1 MAAKKHLDTKQTDSL
16 LKAMLV
22 FSRTVDQVL
31 ETRAVQAAA
40 EPLSK
45 SKVQILRLLGQRG
58 GQTATHIA
66 RFLGVSKP
74 AVTQIV
80 DALVQRNGLVVRTR
94 SKRDRRG
101 VEVKLTAK
109 GRRVIQKVRVEQR
122 HLVRSTMRQSS
133 RAGTGRWIELLEEI
147 SGTLAR
153 ADRAFQ
159 DYCLQCTSHSDGSC
173 VLTGGDGDCLFLQHQ
188 GAGAKNRKRASAST
202 SRPKR

>member
-1 MAAKKHLDTKQTDSL
+1 MAARKRLNNGQTDGL

-31 ETRAVQAAA
+31 ETRAIEAAA

-45 SKVQILRLLGQRG
+45 SKVQILRLLDQRG
-58 GQTATHIA
+58 GQTATQIA

-80 DALVQRNGLVVRTR
+80 DSLVQRNKLVARAR

-109 GRRVIQKVRVEQR
+109 GQRVIQKVRAEQR
-122 HLVRSTMRQSS
+122 HLVRSTMRRTS
-133 RAGTGRWIELLEEI
+133 RTGTGRWIELLEEI

-153 ADRAFQ
+153 ADQAFQ
-159 DYCLQCTSHSDGSC
+159 GFCLQCSAHSDGTC
-173 VLTGGDGDCLFLQHQ
+173 VLGGGEADCLFLQHQ
-188 GAGAKNRKRASAST
+188 DAGAKVRKRASAGT

>member
-1 MAAKKHLDTKQTDSL
+1 MAAKKRLDIKQTDGL

-31 ETRAVQAAA
+31 ETRAIEAAA

-45 SKVQILRLLGQRG
+45 SKVQILRLLDQRG
-58 GQTATHIA
+58 GQTATQIA

-80 DALVQRNGLVVRTR
+80 DALVQRNGLVVRAR

-109 GRRVIQKVRVEQR
+109 GRRVIQKVRAEQR
-122 HLVRSTMRQSS
+122 HLVRSTMRRSS
-133 RAGTGRWIELLEEI
+133 RIVTDRWIALLEEI
-147 SGTLAR
+147 AGTLAR
-153 ADRAFQ
+153 ADQAFQ
-159 DYCLQCTSHSDGSC
+159 AFCLQCSAHTDGTC
-173 VLTGGDGDCLFLQHQ
+173 VLGGGDADCLFLKHQ
-188 GAGAKNRKRASAST
+188 GAAASGRKRASAGT
-202 SRPKR
+202 SRQKR